1 MAIDYIKVN
10 TDRMKSD
17 EADLISRLTQAK
29 KRMQEICDSMQTL
42 LGYWEGAASETQT
55 KVYEAE
61 RENMEQLQTLLDEL
75 IAELGSA
82 ASTYNTCEQ
91 QVADLVNALQV

>member
-1 MAIDYIKVN
+1 
-10 TDRMKSD
+10 
-17 EADLISRLTQAK
+17 
-29 KRMQEICDSMQTL
+29 MQTL
-42 LGYWEGAASETQT
+42 LGYWEGAASEAQT

-75 IAELGSA
+75 ITELGSA
-82 ASTYNTCEQ
+82 AATYTTCEQ